1 MSINKWFKVND
12 ESKILT
18 PGLIIYPERI
28 EHNIKSMIS
37 ISGDVNRLIP
47 HVKTYKMPSVVKL
60 QMDYGIK
67 EFKCATFGELEMLIS
82 CKVKHIL
89 LAMQPTKEKA
99 IRFLNLQKN
108 IQKLSSLH
116 LWTILIL

>member
-67 EFKCATFGELEMLIS
+67 EFKCATFGEIEMLIS
-82 CKVKHIL
+82 CKVNHIL
-89 LAMQPTKEKA
+89 LAIQPTKEKQ
-99 IRFLNLQKN
+99 FDF
-108 IQKLSSLH
+108 
-116 LWTILIL
+116 

>member
-1 MSINKWFKVND
+1 MSINNWFKIND

-60 QMDYGIK
+60 QMDYGYWQ
-67 EFKCATFGELEMLIS
+67 CS
-82 CKVKHIL
+82 
-89 LAMQPTKEKA
+89 
-99 IRFLNLQKN
+99 LQRKK
-108 IQKLSSLH
+108 QSDF
-116 LWTILIL
+116 

>member
-1 MSINKWFKVND
+1 MSINNWFKVND

-89 LAMQPTKEKA
+89 LAIQPTKEKA
-99 IRFLNLQKN
+99 IRFLNLQTNNK
-108 IQKLSSLH
+108 SS
-116 LWTILIL
+116 ILP